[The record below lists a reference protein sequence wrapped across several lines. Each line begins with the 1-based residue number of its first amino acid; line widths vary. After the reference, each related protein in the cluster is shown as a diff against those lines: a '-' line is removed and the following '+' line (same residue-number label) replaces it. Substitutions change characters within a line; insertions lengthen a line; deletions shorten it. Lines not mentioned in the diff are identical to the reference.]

1 MRVQQVRLAGSHR
14 LQFDESVVVEDAG
27 EKDGSE
33 KPSEK
38 PAPAVAVE
46 SDGHDGHPSE
56 APIGPIVLS
65 DKREAHDAEEYDERA
80 AKFWSVYV
88 EEAESHDKALVETW
102 KDDMEGI
109 IIFVRFP
116 VLSLRLLSAQISLH
130 LTGRFIF
137 S

>member
-1 MRVQQVRLAGSHR
+1 MPGPIVSQS
-14 LQFDESVVVEDAG
+14 DESVVLAG

-33 KPSEK
+33 KP
-38 PAPAVAVE
+38 APAVTGE
-46 SDGHDGHPSE
+46 SDGHPSE
-56 APIGPIVLS
+56 APIVLG
-65 DKREAHDAEEYDERA
+65 DTHEAHDAAHDAEEYDERA

-116 VLSLRLLSAQISLH
+116 VLLLHPLVDNHAILSRLVYIQLV
-130 LTGRFIF
+130 
-137 S
+137 